1 MKGQRYQ
8 SRVKWIAISIGLL
21 LLLTLL
27 ASCGGA
33 TSSGTSSSEFAST
46 SKNSASDTS
55 SQNQKSANGT
65 SQTNTNY
72 TPQYLIK
79 QLAVTMEAKETT
91 NIANDLQNW
100 ITHTD
105 PQSTSSG
112 MQYQLVGNAYNIT
125 MTFSVQS
132 SLYTAIRG
140 YLVDYPSKH
149 DGRLLS
155 LNETVKNATN
165 DYIDTQSRLKNLRTE
180 QQRLQDL
187 MKNAQSMSDLLS
199 IESKL
204 SEVEGQIEQAE
215 GTLKSLDDQTTFYPV
230 TITIQPPY
238 DGSTA
243 ITEPSNT
250 WNIGQ
255 ITHDALQ
262 ASLHFF
268 QFLVS
273 ILIWLLAFSVYIIPA
288 AILIWLVRRWRKQH
302 RSQPFLASS
311 PMKTPQRATIPY
323 PDHTASQSPMVAEVN
338 SQDDVTN
345 EETAQPALSE
355 ESERESIEEAAS
367 PKDERP
373 LTTGS
378 HRS

>member
-1 MKGQRYQ
+1 
-8 SRVKWIAISIGLL
+8 
-21 LLLTLL
+21 
-27 ASCGGA
+27 
-33 TSSGTSSSEFAST
+33 
-46 SKNSASDTS
+46 
-55 SQNQKSANGT
+55 
-65 SQTNTNY
+65 
-72 TPQYLIK
+72 
-79 QLAVTMEAKETT
+79 
-91 NIANDLQNW
+91 
-100 ITHTD
+100 
-105 PQSTSSG
+105 

-132 SLYTAIRG
+132 SLYTAVRS
-140 YLVDYPSKH
+140 YLVDYPGKH

-180 QQRLQDL
+180 QQRLQDF

-215 GTLKSLDDQTTFYPV
+215 GTLKSLDDQTTFYPI

-250 WNIGQ
+250 WNAGEV
-255 ITHDALQ
+255 THDAFQ

-273 ILIWLLAFSVYIIPA
+273 VLIWLLAFSVYIIPA
-288 AILIWLVRRWRKQH
+288 AILVWLVMRWRKQH
-302 RSQPFLASS
+302 QPQPFRTSS
-311 PMKTPQRATIPY
+311 QMKTPQRETISY
-323 PDHTASQSPMVAEVN
+323 PNHTANQSPIATEIN
-338 SQDDVTN
+338 TQDEATN
-345 EETAQPALSE
+345 EETAQSVQSE
-355 ESERESIEEAAS
+355 ESDREPIEAEEAS
-367 PKDERP
+367 SSKDKPP
-373 LTTGS
+373 LITSS
-378 HRS
+378 H